1 MASTSHAAKMTR
13 HFAHGLIITGGIQL
27 QQQPANQHDD
37 EQACRGD
44 EGDVKQHHGHTSFLP
59 FGFAKNARPAI
70 NPTAIAITVS
80 QPNKSTM
87 DIPHNC
93 GGTIVIQ
100 TIVFQIKNPA
110 R

>member
-1 MASTSHAAKMTR
+1 
-13 HFAHGLIITGGIQL
+13 
-27 QQQPANQHDD
+27 
-37 EQACRGD
+37 
-44 EGDVKQHHGHTSFLP
+44 
-59 FGFAKNARPAI
+59 
-70 NPTAIAITVS
+70 
-80 QPNKSTM
+80 M